1 MKKLMV
7 GVFSILMLLLTSGY
21 AATPSEVGIVF
32 LHGKGGNPNFHILEK
47 FTSKMS
53 EKGYEVIVPKFPWG
67 GSKGKAD
74 YSGSLD
80 DAFKVLDQ
88 EISKL
93 KELGRKKIILAGHSM
108 GTPVAIAYLS
118 KNPSVDGVIGIA
130 PGHFVGSTFHDK
142 FVYFDVK
149 KARKAVESGAGGDPL
164 RVEDYNSGRRRFQMD
179 VKAKDYL
186 SFFDPDGPMNFASSL
201 QKMGST
207 PFLWIAPDADPVTK
221 SGMASDYFS
230 KAPKTPKS
238 KFIEIEAEHINAPV
252 KGIKEIHQW
261 ILDL

>member
-1 MKKLMV
+1 MKKLIV
-7 GVFSILMLLLTSGY
+7 GVFSLLSLVLTSVY
-21 AATPSEVGIVF
+21 AAPVSEVGIIV
-32 LHGKGGNPNFHILEK
+32 LHGKGGSPNFYILEK

-53 EKGYEVIVPKFPWG
+53 EKGYAVIVPRFQWG
-67 GSKGKAD
+67 GAKGKAD

-93 KELGRKKIILAGHSM
+93 KQLGRKKIILAGHSM
-108 GTPVAIAYLS
+108 GTPVAIAYLR
-118 KNPSVDGVIGIA
+118 NHPGVDGVIGIA

-149 KARKAVESGAGGDPL
+149 KARQAVESGAGGDPL
-164 RVEDYNSGRRRFQMD
+164 RVEDYNSGGRRFQMD
-179 VKAKDYL
+179 VKANDYL
-186 SFFDPDGPMNFASSL
+186 SFFDPDGPMNFESSI